1 MKIEGETG
9 LNLINL
15 KCETC
20 GAQLK
25 RTASMRTLQCEYC
38 GSKYLAEIDGQ
49 SQGLEDRTFILPVNI
64 EEDKA
69 KNYILRETQL
79 RQFVHGHTEKEIS
92 MINPNGVMIPCY
104 TFECDVT
111 SNWYGENAVQR
122 TRQVYNQ
129 MTGMLENQVYEEWYP
144 QNGQHYGKHNAFVS
158 GSGAL
163 KESEGKWGELFPLP
177 LEKKSLFLE
186 DNENHRF
193 SLEIPNMSPEEAW
206 IKGETEA
213 KRLEEESCKTLV
225 GRLKSVNSRIDKKE
239 VSLIYAPVW
248 IFNYKVDNIPYR
260 NLVCATSGKVI
271 GEMPTNFEELFD
283 KLRSI
288 QQEMSKM
295 SNYFI
300 IAIVGTVLSLLLL
313 FGTFLLPLTACVIY
327 YLYKKR
333 DDMQK
338 KFDEEFEKNILTNKY
353 NLCYYILR
361 KRTDL
366 KSSLNLSTLP
376 GISAVERCL
385 DEEEGGKIDN
395 IIVKELVARYLLA
408 TNPAAGETPAE
419 KIEKMLGMKKVNIT
433 GKTVSNNAVIPS
445 SATAEKTLPGK
456 CKCGQIIKEGWK
468 VCPMCG
474 NKF

>member
-1 MKIEGETG
+1 
-9 LNLINL
+9 
-15 KCETC
+15 
-20 GAQLK
+20 
-25 RTASMRTLQCEYC
+25 MRTLQCEYC
-38 GSKYLAEIDGQ
+38 DSKYLAEIDGQ

-69 KNYILRETQL
+69 KNYIQRETQL
-79 RQFVHGHTEKEIS
+79 RQFVHENTEKEIS

-104 TFECDVT
+104 TFECELT
-111 SNWYGENAVQR
+111 SNWYGENAVQK
-122 TRQVYNQ
+122 TRQVFNQ
-129 MTGMLENQVYEEWYP
+129 MTGLVENQAYEEWYP
-144 QNGQHYGKHNAFVS
+144 QNGQHYGKHNAFISASV
-158 GSGAL
+158 AL

-177 LEKKSLFLE
+177 IERKSLFVE
-186 DNENHRF
+186 DSESQRF
-193 SLEIPNMSPEEAW
+193 SLEIPSMSPEEAW
-206 IKGETEA
+206 IKGEAEA
-213 KRLEEESCKTLV
+213 KRLEEEACKTLV
-225 GRLKSVNSRIDKKE
+225 GRLKSVNSKIDKKE
-239 VSLIYAPVW
+239 ISLIYTPVW

-271 GEMPTNFEELFD
+271 GEMPTNFEQLFE

-300 IAIVGTVLSLLLL
+300 IAIAGTILSVLLVFGTVL
-313 FGTFLLPLTACVIY
+313 LPFTVCIIY
-327 YLYKKR
+327 YLYQKR
-333 DDMQK
+333 NDMKK

-361 KRTDL
+361 KRNDL
-366 KSSLNLSTLP
+366 KPSLNLATIP
-376 GISAVERCL
+376 GISTVERCL

-395 IIVKELVARYLLA
+395 IIVKELVARYLMA
-408 TNPAAGETPAE
+408 TNPAGNETPAE
-419 KIEKMLGMKKVNIT
+419 KIEKMLGMKKSSST
-433 GKTVSNNAVIPS
+433 GTTVSPAAGASVTTGTGIS
-445 SATAEKTLPGK
+445 STKAETVPEK

>member
-1 MKIEGETG
+1 M
-9 LNLINL
+9 NLINL

-69 KNYILRETQL
+69 KTYILRETQL
-79 RQFVHGHTEKEIS
+79 RQFVHENTDKEIS
-92 MINPNGVMIPCY
+92 MVSPNGVMLPCY
-104 TFECDVT
+104 TFECDLT

-122 TRQVYNQ
+122 TRQVINQ

-144 QNGQHYGKHNAFVS
+144 QNGQHYGQHNAFVS
-158 GSGAL
+158 ASGAL
-163 KESEGKWGELFPLP
+163 KESEAKWGELFPLP
-177 LEKKSLFLE
+177 LERKSLFIE
-186 DNENHRF
+186 DNETQRF

-206 IKGETEA
+206 GKGEAEA
-213 KRLEEESCKTLV
+213 KRLEEEACKTLV
-225 GRLKSVNSRIDKKE
+225 GRLKGVNSKINKKE
-239 VSLIYAPVW
+239 VSLVYTPVW

-260 NLVCATSGKVI
+260 NLVCGTSGKVI
-271 GEMPTNFEELFD
+271 GEMPTNFDRLFE

-300 IAIVGTVLSLLLL
+300 IAIVGTILSILLL
-313 FGTFLLPLTACVIY
+313 FGTFLLPFTACIIY
-327 YLYKKR
+327 YLYQKR
-333 DDMQK
+333 NDMQK

-366 KSSLNLSTLP
+366 NPSLNLSTLS

-395 IIVKELVARYLLA
+395 IIVKELVARYLVA
-408 TNPAAGETPAE
+408 TNPAASETPAE
-419 KIEKMLGMKKVNIT
+419 KIEKMLGMKKTNVT
-433 GKTVSNNAVIPS
+433 GASTTAAVKTPEVGTYSGTV
-445 SATAEKTLPGK
+445 PGK
-456 CKCGQIIKEGWK
+456 CKCGQTIKEGWK

>member
-1 MKIEGETG
+1 M
-9 LNLINL
+9 NLINL

-49 SQGLEDRTFILPVNI
+49 SQGLDDRTFILPVNI

-69 KNYILRETQL
+69 KNYIMRETQL
-79 RQFVHGHTEKEIS
+79 RQFVHENTGKEVS
-92 MINPNGVMIPCY
+92 MVNPSGVMIPCY
-104 TFECDVT
+104 TFECELT
-111 SNWYGENAVQR
+111 SNWYGENAVQKM
-122 TRQVYNQ
+122 RQVYNQ
-129 MTGMLENQVYEEWYP
+129 MTGMLENQAYEEWYP
-144 QNGQHYGKHNAFVS
+144 QNGQHYGKHNAFIS
-158 GSGAL
+158 ASGAL

-177 LEKKSLFLE
+177 LEKKSLFI
-186 DNENHRF
+186 DDSENQRF
-193 SLEIPNMSPEEAW
+193 SLEIPDMSPEEAW
-206 IKGETEA
+206 TKGEREA
-213 KRLEEESCKTLV
+213 KRLEEEDCKTLV
-225 GRLKSVNSRIDKKE
+225 GRLKNVNSKIDKKE
-239 VSLIYAPVW
+239 VSLVYAPVW

-271 GEMPTNFEELFD
+271 GEMPTNFEQLFD

-295 SNYFI
+295 TNYFI
-300 IAIVGTVLSLLLL
+300 IAIVGTILSLALL
-313 FGTFLLPLTACVIY
+313 FGTVLLPFTVYIIY
-327 YLYKKR
+327 YLYQKR
-333 DDMQK
+333 NDMQK

-366 KSSLNLSTLP
+366 KPSLNLPTLS

-395 IIVKELVARYLLA
+395 TIVKELVARYLLA

-419 KIEKMLGMKKVNIT
+419 KIEKMLGMKKSNVIGT
-433 GKTVSNNAVIPS
+433 AVSGTSIAKMPQGGTMS
-445 SATAEKTLPGK
+445 DKAENPVPAK